1 MGAEATCVATYGKQT
16 SNGKALLE
24 TDYLLFQ
31 GDFRLRIPYAE
42 VRALE
47 ARDGLLTV
55 RFGKETATFDLG
67 KRAETWANKIRSPK
81 SLLDKLGVKPGHAVT
96 ALAIDDEAFL
106 DDLRA
111 LTPNVTFDRRKK
123 SRDMIFVGANSS
135 EGLAALSSVEPLL
148 ARDGAI
154 WVIYPKGQKSIAE
167 ADVLSA
173 ARVAGLTDVKVAR
186 FSDTHTALKFII
198 PVARR

>member
-1 MGAEATCVATYGKQT
+1 MTAEATCVATYGKQI

-24 TDYLLFQ
+24 TDCLLFR

-81 SLLDKLGVKPGHAVT
+81 SLRDKLGVKPGHAVT

-123 SRDMIFVGANSS
+123 SR
-135 EGLAALSSVEPLL
+135 
-148 ARDGAI
+148 
-154 WVIYPKGQKSIAE
+154 
-167 ADVLSA
+167 
-173 ARVAGLTDVKVAR
+173 
-186 FSDTHTALKFII
+186 
-198 PVARR
+198 